1 MNRFR
6 IAPESLAPRLL
17 LLCAPG
23 SRTTLNVRAAVC
35 PSARPVSGRAI
46 QERFESDSK
55 AIRIPRGDSAR
66 LAYGFRS
73 DSSATT
79 SPLYNIKTY
88 MTISSGPRGEG
99 AGKRDSRILPSSGFV
114 LQRTEEVPLPPGP
127 FGAQRPKERKNFS
140 APGEAKPIRL
150 CTGLLVHRRLRGR
163 WAKRFPHRTAGR
175 RVAYCGRPS

>member
-1 MNRFR
+1 MWCGFLGH
-6 IAPESLAPRLL
+6 IE
-17 LLCAPG
+17 
-23 SRTTLNVRAAVC
+23 AA
-35 PSARPVSGRAI
+35 ASGRAI

-88 MTISSGPRGEG
+88 LTILSGRRGEG

-140 APGEAKPIRL
+140 APGEAEPIRL